1 MHESITRQRRSVEI
15 AEAAVPRNKRVTKL
29 YLLAA
34 RVVRTI
40 GERVAVVQ
48 MDLNLTPARVAVL
61 GQAFQ

>member
-15 AEAAVPRNKRVTKL
+15 AEAAVLRNKRVTKL
-29 YLLAA
+29 HQLAA
-34 RVVRTI
+34 RVLRTI